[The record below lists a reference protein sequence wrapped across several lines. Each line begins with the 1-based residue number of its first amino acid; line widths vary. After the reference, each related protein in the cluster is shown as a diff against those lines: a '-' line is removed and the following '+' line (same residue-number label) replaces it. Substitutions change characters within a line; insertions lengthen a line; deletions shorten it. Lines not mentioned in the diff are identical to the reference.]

1 MTQTQHFIPGKD
13 AALETTI
20 ERLQGKLAELGIEV
34 EEQTWLNAVDNVWS
48 VHLANKNCPLI
59 YVNGKGAS
67 QLAAR
72 ASALGELFER
82 LSNNYFWSHYYLGRD
97 IVNRPYVFFPQER
110 WFPLSNDGS
119 WPQGMLDHNL
129 KALYDPEDAI
139 PAEMLVEFNSGL
151 HARGICTLP
160 YVRERDG
167 ETVWF
172 PINIIGNLYVSNG
185 MAAGNT
191 APEART
197 QALSE
202 IIERHV
208 KFKVLREGLCLPD
221 VPESVIAR
229 YPKIAA
235 GIRGLRDAG
244 FGILVKD
251 ASLGGR
257 FPVMNV
263 TLINHRDQGVFASF
277 GAHPRFEI
285 ALERAL
291 TELLQGR
298 ALAQLDGFPE
308 PGFDMEEIADPQNLE
323 IHFVDSSGVIAWRF
337 FAEDAD
343 FPFSDWDFS
352 HTTADDYDWITRCI
366 HDAGFDIY
374 TAEFTHL
381 GVYAC
386 RILVPGMSEIYP
398 LEELEWENNSVGNRL
413 RPWLLRL
420 PELTRDE
427 CIDLQSELE
436 ALGLDDLRP
445 VAALIGI
452 AADPGTAWKDLRV
465 GELKTLLA
473 LALRDEEGIREGCD
487 WIRHLAQMDPARHK
501 VYRAVAVLQE
511 LHGEA
516 RHSVRLAYGESCIE
530 QARRLLAGEDCF
542 FGLGLLGDNVEH
554 SKMHRSLL
562 SEYRKLHP

>member
-1 MTQTQHFIPGKD
+1 MSQSEHFIPGKD

-20 ERLQGKLAELGIEV
+20 ARLQDRLAELGLEV
-34 EEQTWLNAVDNVWS
+34 EEQCWLNSVENVWS
-48 VHLANKNCPLI
+48 VHLANKHCPLI

-67 QLAAR
+67 ELAAR
-72 ASALGELFER
+72 ASALGEFFER
-82 LSNNYFWSHYYLGRD
+82 VGNNYFWSHYYLGADIARRD
-97 IVNRPYVFFPQER
+97 TVFFPQER
-110 WFPLSNDGS
+110 WFALEDGDH
-119 WPQGMLDHNL
+119 WPEGLLNREL
-129 KALYDPEDAI
+129 KALYNPEGAI
-139 PAEMLVEFNSGL
+139 PASMLVELNSGNRE
-151 HARGICTLP
+151 RGICTLP
-160 YVRERDG
+160 YLRERDG
-167 ETVWF
+167 ATTWF

-202 IIERHV
+202 IVERYV

-221 VPESVIAR
+221 VPQETIDR
-229 YPKIAA
+229 YPAIAA

-251 ASLGGR
+251 ASLGGQ

-263 TLINHRDQGVFASF
+263 TLLNHRDQGVFASF

-308 PGFDMEEIADPQNLE
+308 PGFDMDEVADPQNLE

-337 FAEDAD
+337 FGDTPDFDFHHWNFSQTTTDDYAWITDCIHRAGYDIYCAD
-343 FPFSDWDFS
+343 FD
-352 HTTADDYDWITRCI
+352 
-366 HDAGFDIY
+366 
-374 TAEFTHL
+374 HL

-398 LEELEWENNSVGNRL
+398 LEELEWENNSVGNTL
-413 RPWLLRL
+413 RPYLLRL
-420 PELTRDE
+420 PSLNLAECRDLL
-427 CIDLQSELE
+427 DLLDS
-436 ALGLDDLRP
+436 LGLDDLRP
-445 VAALIGI
+445 VPALIGV
-452 AADPGTAWKDLRV
+452 AADADSAWKELRI

-473 LALRDEEGIREGCD
+473 LALSDEDGIREGCD
-487 WIRHLAQMDPARHK
+487 WIRHLRHMPPARHK
-501 VYRAVAVLQE
+501 VYRAIAALLDLQGDAEHSLTLLYGVDTVAQAKRVLS
-511 LHGEA
+511 GET
-516 RHSVRLAYGESCIE
+516 R
-530 QARRLLAGEDCF
+530 F
-542 FGLGLLGDNVEH
+542 FGLNELGANIEH
-554 SKMHRSLL
+554 SRLHQSLL
-562 SEYRKLHP
+562 AEYRKLWP